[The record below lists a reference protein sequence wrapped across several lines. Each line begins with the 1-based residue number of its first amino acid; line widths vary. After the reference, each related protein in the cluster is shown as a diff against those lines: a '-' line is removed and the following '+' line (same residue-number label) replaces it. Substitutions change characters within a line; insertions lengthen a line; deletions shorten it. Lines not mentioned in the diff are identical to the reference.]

1 MKDATQYTPMDVVIS
16 ELKHMAA
23 ADASTA
29 NEYADEGSSM
39 NNLMSLAKLMRT
51 IRIINLL
58 GVGARAEDE
67 EDWENGVTRIMNVYV
82 GGERIFARDTGFV
95 WD

>member
-1 MKDATQYTPMDVVIS
+1 MKDTTQYTPMDVVIS

-23 ADASTA
+23 ADAMDA
-29 NEYADEGSSM
+29 NECADEGDGA
-39 NNLMSLAKLMRT
+39 NGYIHIVRLMRT

-67 EDWENGVTRIMNVYV
+67 EDWEKGVTYIRNVYV
-82 GGERIFARDTGFV
+82 GGERIVASDAGFV
-95 WD
+95 D